1 MLAPSRDGAI
11 QKICKMVMISNKR
24 RVFEVLGVVVTAL
37 GKFVFMD
44 YLHWRFQFVA
54 TAILIW
60 GIYLFSQKRNQPELL
75 HYWGFRVDNFKSV
88 ARFLIPFGL
97 LAILGFVVVGFYKET
112 LQINWHI
119 LPILIT
125 YPIWGL
131 IQQFLIMALVAGNL
145 EDLNTLKLPRFFIVL
160 FTATIFSVVHYPQ
173 VWLMLA
179 TFVMALLYGF
189 IYLKNRNLYALG
201 LFHGWLGAIFYYTV
215 LGENPFRDIFL
226 KLFYA

>member
-1 MLAPSRDGAI
+1 
-11 QKICKMVMISNKR
+11 MISNKR
-24 RVFEVLGVVVTAL
+24 RVFEILGVVVTAL

-60 GIYLFSQKRNQPELL
+60 GIYVFSQKRNQPKLL
-75 HYWGFRVDNFKSV
+75 HYWGFRGDNFKSV

-97 LAILGFVVVGFYKET
+97 LAILGFLVVGFYKET

-160 FTATIFSVVHYPQ
+160 FTATLFSGVHYPQ
-173 VWLMLA
+173 VWLIIA

-226 KLFYA
+226 KLFYS